1 MVALD
6 RNPQNLNYLSVI
18 GFHLILHR
26 APNVEWFI
34 QEANIPGLDLPAV
47 DVGNQF
53 VTLPFAGDHMTYASL
68 DMTIIMDENLNGYQE
83 LHNWLTG
90 LAFPKD
96 FSQYK
101 ELTDADRDVY
111 RREGVFSD
119 MSLTLLTSLKNP
131 NIQFNFRDA
140 WPTSIS
146 GWEMT
151 NTIEDVMYAT
161 AEVSFRYGYFDV
173 EVLNE

>member
-6 RNPQNLNYLSVI
+6 RNPKNQNYLSVI
-18 GFHLILHR
+18 GWNLILHR
-26 APNVEWFI
+26 APHVEFFV
-34 QEANIPGLDLPAV
+34 QEATIPALDLPSV
-47 DVGNQF
+47 DYDNPF
-53 VTLPFAGDHMTYASL
+53 VKLPLSGDHVDYSPLEITL
-68 DMTIIMDENLNGYQE
+68 IMDEDLNAYSE
-83 LHNWLTG
+83 IHDWLTG
-90 LAFPKD
+90 LGFPKD

-101 ELTDADRDVY
+101 ALADADRDEFRSRGIY
-111 RREGVFSD
+111 SD
-119 MSLTLLTSLKNP
+119 MSLTMLTSLKNS

-161 AEVSFRYGYFDV
+161 ATATFRYGYFDI